1 MLYAFP
7 TASETVDN
15 IVAFW
20 NPADAPRAGQKR
32 QFDYRLSWTSTDPT
46 VVPAIAHAVDSWTG
60 DAGRPGAE
68 PTPGARKLVVDFTG
82 PTLAGLDRQ
91 SGVTADISVARGN
104 LLAQA
109 AYPVVGQSN
118 RWRVTADI
126 APQGQGPADVRL
138 YLKHQARALSET
150 VLMPV
155 FLP

>member
-1 MLYAFP
+1 MP
-7 TASETVDN
+7 
-15 IVAFW
+15 
-20 NPADAPRAGQKR
+20 G
-32 QFDYRLSWTSTDPT
+32 
-46 VVPAIAHAVDSWTG
+46 IAHAVDSWTG

-82 PTLAGLDRQ
+82 AALAGLDRQ
-91 SGVTADISVARGN
+91 SGVTADISVTRGR

-126 APQGQGPADVRL
+126 APEGQPGTGGPTDVRL
-138 YLKHQARALSET
+138 SLKQQARALSET